1 MNIKWKF
8 LGVAAVSVVA
18 TLAAGGVA
26 MAGMHRG
33 IGPFGNADLNHDGM
47 ITQAEWTQAATSRF
61 QQLDTNKDGK
71 LAVGEVRPARPRRGL
86 GPRRDRVGARDRQ
99 RCRGAGARAV
109 DRQSQRD
116 TGAGQVTRGV

>member
-1 MNIKWKF
+1 MDMKWKF

-71 LAVGEVRPARPRRGL
+71 LAIGEVPREPHGPPHGPGRH
-86 GPRRDRVGARDRQ
+86 GPRDRDEDWGPDE
-99 RCRGAGARAV
+99 
-109 DRQSQRD
+109 
-116 TGAGQVTRGV
+116 TGPAPAPVIVNGTAAQAPAQ